1 MEQIYLKARAKI
13 NLNLEVIGKREDN
26 YHNIKS
32 VFQKINWYD
41 ELYMKK
47 TTTNQ
52 IEIQTNIQELN
63 SKENIIYK
71 AYVKLKENYKN
82 ITGVHVKL
90 IKKLPM
96 QAGLAGGSTD
106 CASFIIGMNQLFD
119 LQLSQAEMEKI
130 GSGLGADVVPCF
142 YNKPV
147 MGEGIGEIIT
157 PIHTNLKYYLVII
170 KPKISCSTKEL
181 FQKIDE
187 QKQIIQSDH
196 ASKIIQALE
205 KEELAQLVP
214 HLYNVFETVIEEKDN
229 IRNIKKELIKQGA
242 IRKFN
247 DRYRLL
253 CLWNISKQRNSK
265 ISI

>member
-32 VFQKINWYD
+32 VFQKINLYD

-47 TTTNQ
+47 TMTNQ

-71 AYVKLKENYKN
+71 AYLRLKENYKK

-90 IKKLPM
+90 NKKLPM

-106 CASFIIGMNQLFD
+106 CASFIVGMNQLFD
-119 LQLSQAEMEKI
+119 LQLSQTEMEKI
-130 GSGLGADVVPCF
+130 GSSLGADVVPCF

-147 MGEGIGEIIT
+147 LGEGIGEIIT
-157 PIHTNLKYYLVII
+157 PIHTKLKYYLVII
-170 KPKISCSTKEL
+170 KPTISCNTKEL
-181 FQKIDE
+181 FHKIE
-187 QKQIIQSDH
+187 QHKTIVQSDH

-205 KEELAQLVP
+205 KEELEQIVP
-214 HLYNVFETVIEEKDN
+214 NLYNVFETVIEEKDR
-229 IRNIKKELIKQGA
+229 IQKIKKELIKQGA
-242 IRKFN
+242 IR
-247 DRYRLL
+247 
-253 CLWNISKQRNSK
+253 
-265 ISI
+265 

>member
-32 VFQKINWYD
+32 VFQKINLYD
-41 ELYMKK
+41 ELYLKK

-52 IEIQTNIQELN
+52 IEIETNIQELN

-71 AYVKLKENYKN
+71 AYLRLKESYKN

-90 IKKLPM
+90 NKKLPM

-106 CASFIIGMNQLFD
+106 CASFIVGMNQLFD
-119 LQLSQAEMEKI
+119 LQLSQTEMEKI

-147 MGEGIGEIIT
+147 LGEGIGEIIT
-157 PIHTNLKYYLVII
+157 PIHTKLKYYLVII
-170 KPKISCSTKEL
+170 KPKISCNTKEL
-181 FQKIDE
+181 FHKIE
-187 QKQIIQSDH
+187 QHKKIVQPDH

-205 KEELAQLVP
+205 KEELEQIVP
-214 HLYNVFETVIEEKDN
+214 NLYNVFETVIEEKDK
-229 IRNIKKELIKQGA
+229 IQKIKKELIRQGA
-242 IRKFN
+242 IR
-247 DRYRLL
+247 
-253 CLWNISKQRNSK
+253 
-265 ISI
+265 